1 MGLTKIA
8 LKYPAAI
15 AAGLALIA
23 LIGLVSAF
31 STPIQLFPNIER
43 PSLTVQAGWRAASPK
58 EIESEITIPIEQ
70 ELRGLPGLTSVQSWS
85 NNGGVWLNLE
95 FALGTNMDKAFA
107 EVSSRVQRVR
117 NWPLDADRPSVGG
130 ANGDQGESLIYL
142 FLQALPDSNMDAEA
156 LARLSRDT
164 LIPRIES
171 IEGVQGVSLEAP
183 TGERILRIKFDP
195 WRIAQLNLTIEELA
209 RAVGRFQDVGGG
221 TVDVGRRGYA
231 LRFEGNFTA
240 EQIGDLT
247 VAQRGNT
254 VIRMRDVADINVG
267 PDKAF
272 GVTYQNGNPAIGMRV
287 IRQPGSNT
295 LDAIDGVLAEVK
307 DFNENEL
314 QKVGAKIEK
323 SFDPSVFIKRALS
336 FLGGNLLLGTFLAI
350 GLLWMFVRK
359 WRATLIIAATVP
371 VCLLA
376 TLAVIGMTGR
386 TINVISLAGLAFATG
401 MVLDA
406 AIVVM
411 ENFVRLRKQGLPPGQ
426 AAMESVTQV
435 WPALFAS
442 TATTVAIFIPIMFIE
457 DVEGQ
462 LFADLALTIA
472 ISVVASLI
480 VAVTVLPAAARHYA
494 GTLDMDDNEGRWN
507 GYADR
512 IFGLIDTSKKR
523 KIWIPSLILAPLAI
537 SWLLWP
543 QTDYLPDVKRD
554 AVDAWVGLPSGAT
567 LESARAEIAEEVVQ
581 RLDPYLTGE
590 KQPELLNYY
599 LFVNPWGLNTGIRIK
614 DQSRIE
620 EMTGIVNNE
629 ILAGFPDVQAF
640 AQQGSL
646 FGNFG
651 GNGSIELYLQS
662 EDDAV
667 LRETAL
673 IAVDA
678 VQAAIPG
685 AMVRPNPD
693 PNVVVPELRLTPND
707 RRIAEL
713 GLTRDQVGRAVRA
726 FGDGLYLG
734 EYVSEGE
741 RMRVILRGAEA
752 AGPEA
757 IESAPLVTPNGGTV
771 PMGEVATV
779 LRGVGPTQIRHIDG
793 RKTLTLNISPPPGV
807 ALGEALEKIQETAEP
822 QIQAALQAGDTLRYG
837 GDADALLKAVKS
849 LSTNFILAGA
859 LLFVIMASVF
869 RSARDAAL
877 VIIALPL
884 ATVGGVIAIQILN
897 LFKPTPL
904 DLLGMIGFVIL
915 LGIVVNNAILLMAQA
930 RESEADGLSRAEAA
944 RAALRLRLRPILM
957 TTGTS
962 VMGMLPLALV
972 PGPGSAI
979 YRGLAV
985 IIVGGVLVSTIF
997 TLVLLPA
1004 LIQLGTAKKN
1014 LPNLPDDPREPRS
1027 KPDNSPKPQRS
1038 GPDFG
1043 TGPALEPAE

>member
-171 IEGVQGVSLEAP
+171 VEGVQGVSLEAP

-240 EQIGDLT
+240 DQIGDLT

-295 LDAIDGVLAEVK
+295 LDAIDGVLAEVE

-411 ENFVRLRKQGLPPGQ
+411 ENFVRLRKQGRTAGE
-426 AAMESVTQV
+426 AAIESVTQV

-494 GTLDMDDNEGRWN
+494 GTLDMDDNETRWN

-512 IFGLIDTSKKR
+512 IYGLIDTSKKR
-523 KIWIPSLILAPLAI
+523 KIWIPSLILAPLAL

-662 EDDAV
+662 EDDEV

-779 LRGVGPTQIRHIDG
+779 LRGVGPTQIRHVDG

-837 GDADALLKAVKS
+837 GDANALLKAVKS

-930 RESEADGLSRAEAA
+930 RESEADGLSRADAA
-944 RAALRLRLRPILM
+944 KAALRLRLRPILM

-1004 LIQLGTAKKN
+1004 LIQLGSARKD
-1014 LPNLPDDPREPRS
+1014 LPSQPDEPRDPQD
-1027 KPDNSPKPQRS
+1027 KPNKSPKPQRS

-1043 TGPALEPAE
+1043 SGPALEPAE

>member
-411 ENFVRLRKQGLPPGQ
+411 ENFVRLRKQGLTPGQ

>member
-1 MGLTKIA
+1 MTLTNIA
-8 LKYPAAI
+8 LRYPAAI

-23 LIGLVSAF
+23 LIGIVSIF
-31 STPIQLFPNIER
+31 TTPIQLFPNIER
-43 PSLTVQAGWRAASPK
+43 PQLSMQANWRAASPK
-58 EIESEITIPIEQ
+58 EMESEITIPIEEQ
-70 ELRGLPGLTSVQSWS
+70 LRGIPGLETINSWS
-85 NNGGVWLNLE
+85 NNGNVWFNLE

-107 EVSSRVQRVR
+107 EVSSRAQQVR
-117 NWPLDADRPSVGG
+117 NWPLDADRPIVGG
-130 ANGDQGESLIYL
+130 ANGQQGESLIYL
-142 FLQALPDSNMDAEA
+142 FLQALPDSNMDSEA
-156 LARLSRDT
+156 LARFARDT
-164 LIPRIES
+164 IIPKLET
-171 IEGVQGVSLEAP
+171 IEGVQGVDLQAP
-183 TGERILRIKFDP
+183 TGERILRIRFDP
-195 WRIAQLNLTIEELA
+195 WRLAQLNLTIEELS
-209 RAVGRFQDVGGG
+209 RAVGRFQDIGGG
-221 TVDVGRRGYA
+221 TIDVGRRGYA

-240 EQIGDLT
+240 DQIGDLT
-247 VAQRGNT
+247 VAQRGTT

-272 GVTYQNGNPAIGMRV
+272 GATYQNGNPAIGMQV
-287 IRQPGSNT
+287 IREPGSNT
-295 LDAIDGVLAEVK
+295 LDAIDAVLAEVK
-307 DFNENEL
+307 AFNENEL
-314 QKVGAKIEK
+314 RSVGARIEK

-336 FLGGNLLLGTFLAI
+336 FLGGNLLLGTLLAV
-350 GLLWMFVRK
+350 GLLWLFVRRA
-359 WRATLIIAATVP
+359 RATVIIAATVP
-371 VCLLA
+371 VCLLV
-376 TLAVIGMTGR
+376 TLAVLGMAGR

-411 ENFVRLRKQGLPPGQ
+411 ENFVRIRKQGTAPGP
-426 AAMESVTQV
+426 AALEAVAQV

-472 ISVVASLI
+472 ISVIASLI
-480 VAVTVLPAAARHYA
+480 VAVTVLPAAARRFA
-494 GTLDMDDNEGRWN
+494 GDLDMDDNERRWD
-507 GYADR
+507 GYADK
-512 IFGLIDTSKKR
+512 IFSLIDSDRKR
-523 KIWIPSLILAPLAI
+523 RIWIPSLILAPMII
-537 SWLLWP
+537 SYFLWP

-554 AVDAWVGLPSGAT
+554 AVDAWVGLPSGQT
-567 LESARAEIAEEVVQ
+567 LEAARTEIAEEVVQ
-581 RLDPYLTGE
+581 RLDPYLKGE

-599 LFVNPWGLNTGIRIK
+599 LFVNPWGLSTGIRIK

-620 EMTGIVNNE
+620 EMTDIVNNE

-651 GNGSIELYLQS
+651 GNGNIELYLQA
-662 EDDAV
+662 EDDEA
-667 LRETAL
+667 LRQAAL
-673 IAVDA
+673 VATDSIN
-678 VQAAIPG
+678 AAIPG

-713 GLTRDQVGRAVRA
+713 GMTRDQVGRAVRA
-726 FGDGLYLG
+726 MGDGLYLG

-741 RMRVILRGAEA
+741 RMRVIMRGLEA
-752 AGPEA
+752 SDPEA
-757 IESAPLVTPNGGTV
+757 IEGAPIVTPNGGAV
-771 PMGEVATV
+771 PLGEVATL
-779 LRGVGPTQIRHIDG
+779 LRGVGPTQIAHVDG
-793 RKTLTLNISPPPGV
+793 RKTLTINVSPPPGM
-807 ALGEALEKIQETAEP
+807 ALGDALEKIEASAEGP
-822 QIQAALQAGDTLRYG
+822 IRNALPAGGTLRYG
-837 GDADALLKAVKS
+837 GDADALIQAISS
-849 LSTNFILAGA
+849 LSSNFILAAA

-869 RSARDAAL
+869 RSARDSAL

-884 ATVGGVIAIQILN
+884 ATVGGVIGIQILN

-930 RESEADGLSRAEAA
+930 RDSEAEGMCRTEAA

-1004 LIQLGTAKKN
+1004 LIQLGGA
-1014 LPNLPDDPREPRS
+1014 
-1027 KPDNSPKPQRS
+1027 RS
-1038 GPDFG
+1038 GRPTDQGSSPPFSG
-1043 TGPALEPAE
+1043 TPLLEPAE

>member
-1 MGLTKIA
+1 MTLTNIA
-8 LKYPAAI
+8 LRYPAAI

-23 LIGLVSAF
+23 LIGIISIF
-31 STPIQLFPNIER
+31 TTPIQLFPNIEQ
-43 PSLTVQAGWRAASPK
+43 PQISMQANWRAASPK
-58 EIESEITIPIEQ
+58 EMESEITIPIEEQ
-70 ELRGLPGLTSVQSWS
+70 LRGIPGLETINSWS
-85 NNGGVWLNLE
+85 NNGNVWFNLE

-107 EVSSRVQRVR
+107 EVSSRAQQVR
-117 NWPLDADRPSVGG
+117 NWPLDADRPIVGG
-130 ANGDQGESLIYL
+130 ANGQQGESLIYL
-142 FLQALPDSNMDAEA
+142 FLQALPDSNMDSEA
-156 LARLSRDT
+156 LARFARDT
-164 LIPRIES
+164 IIPKLET
-171 IEGVQGVSLEAP
+171 IEGVQGVELQAP
-183 TGERILRIKFDP
+183 TGERILRIRFDP
-195 WRIAQLNLTIEELA
+195 WRLAQLNLTIEELS

-247 VAQRGNT
+247 VAQRGTT

-272 GVTYQNGNPAIGMRV
+272 GATYQNGNPAIGMQV
-287 IRQPGSNT
+287 IREPGSNT
-295 LDAIDGVLAEVK
+295 LDAIDAVLTEVK
-307 DFNENEL
+307 AFNENEL
-314 QKVGAKIEK
+314 RSVGARIEK

-336 FLGGNLLLGTFLAI
+336 FLGGNLLLGTLLAV
-350 GLLWMFVRK
+350 GLLWLFVRRA
-359 WRATLIIAATVP
+359 RATVLIAATVP
-371 VCLLA
+371 VCLLV
-376 TLAVIGMTGR
+376 TLAVLGMAGR

-411 ENFVRLRKQGLPPGQ
+411 ENFVRIRKQGKGPGP
-426 AAMESVTQV
+426 AALEAVAQV

-442 TATTVAIFIPIMFIE
+442 TATTVAIFIPIMFIK

-472 ISVVASLI
+472 ISVIASLI
-480 VAVTVLPAAARHYA
+480 VAVTVLPAAARRFA
-494 GTLDMDDNEGRWN
+494 GDLDMDDNESRWD

-512 IFGLIDTSKKR
+512 IFSLIDSDRKR
-523 KIWIPSLILAPLAI
+523 RIWIPSLILAPMVI
-537 SWLLWP
+537 SYFLWP

-554 AVDAWVGLPSGAT
+554 AVDAWVGLPSGQT
-567 LESARAEIAEEVVQ
+567 LEAARTEIAEEVVQ
-581 RLDPYLTGE
+581 RLDPYLKGE

-620 EMTGIVNNE
+620 EMTDIVNNE

-651 GNGSIELYLQS
+651 GNGSIELYLQA
-662 EDDAV
+662 EDDEA
-667 LRETAL
+667 LRQAAL
-673 IAVDA
+673 VATDSIN
-678 VQAAIPG
+678 AAIPG

-713 GLTRDQVGRAVRA
+713 GMTRDQVGRAVRA
-726 FGDGLYLG
+726 MGDGLYLG
-734 EYVSEGE
+734 EYVSDGE
-741 RMRVILRGAEA
+741 RMRVIMRGLEA
-752 AGPEA
+752 ADPEA
-757 IESAPLVTPNGGTV
+757 IESAPIVTPNGGAV
-771 PMGEVATV
+771 PLGEVATL
-779 LRGVGPTQIRHIDG
+779 LRGVGPTQIAHVDG
-793 RKTLTLNISPPPGV
+793 RKTLTINVAPPPGM
-807 ALGEALEKIQETAEP
+807 ALGDALEKIEASAEGP
-822 QIQAALQAGDTLRYG
+822 IRNALPAGGTLRYG
-837 GDADALLKAVKS
+837 GDADALMQAIGS
-849 LSTNFILAGA
+849 LSSNFILAAA

-869 RSARDAAL
+869 RSAWDSAV

-884 ATVGGVIAIQILN
+884 ATVGGVIGIQILN

-930 RESEADGLSRAEAA
+930 RDSEAEGMTRSDAA
-944 RAALRLRLRPILM
+944 QAALRLRLRPILM

-1004 LIQLGTAKKN
+1004 LIQLGGARKAR
-1014 LPNLPDDPREPRS
+1014 PNDQG
-1027 KPDNSPKPQRS
+1027 SPPQFS
-1038 GPDFG
+1038 GTPV
-1043 TGPALEPAE
+1043 LEPAE

>member
-1 MGLTKIA
+1 MTLTNVA
-8 LKYPAAI
+8 LRYPAAI

-23 LIGLVSAF
+23 LIGIVSIF
-31 STPIQLFPNIER
+31 TTPIQLFPNIEQ
-43 PSLTVQAGWRAASPK
+43 PQLSMQANWRAASPK
-58 EIESEITIPIEQ
+58 EMESEITIPIEEQ
-70 ELRGLPGLTSVQSWS
+70 LRGIPGLETINSWS
-85 NNGGVWLNLE
+85 NNGNVWFNLE

-107 EVSSRVQRVR
+107 EVSSRAQQVR
-117 NWPLDADRPSVGG
+117 NWPLDADRPIVGG
-130 ANGDQGESLIYL
+130 ANGQQGESLIYL
-142 FLQALPDSNMDAEA
+142 FLQALPDSNMDSEA
-156 LARLSRDT
+156 LARFARDT
-164 LIPRIES
+164 IIPKLET
-171 IEGVQGVSLEAP
+171 IEGVQGVDLQAP
-183 TGERILRIKFDP
+183 TGERILRIRFDP
-195 WRIAQLNLTIEELA
+195 WRLAQLNLTIEELS

-247 VAQRGNT
+247 VAQRGTT

-272 GVTYQNGNPAIGMRV
+272 GATYQNGNPAIGMQV
-287 IRQPGSNT
+287 IREPGSNT
-295 LDAIDGVLAEVK
+295 LDAIDAVLTEVK
-307 DFNENEL
+307 AFNDNEL
-314 QKVGAKIEK
+314 RSVGARIEK

-336 FLGGNLLLGTFLAI
+336 FLGGNLLLGTLLAV
-350 GLLWMFVRK
+350 GLLWLFVRRT
-359 WRATLIIAATVP
+359 RATVLIAATVP
-371 VCLLA
+371 VCLLV
-376 TLAVIGMTGR
+376 TLAVLGMAGR

-411 ENFVRLRKQGLPPGQ
+411 ENFVRIRKQGTAPGP
-426 AAMESVTQV
+426 AALEAVAQV

-472 ISVVASLI
+472 ISVIASLI
-480 VAVTVLPAAARHYA
+480 VAVTVLPAAARRFA
-494 GTLDMDDNEGRWN
+494 GDLDMDDNERRWN

-512 IFGLIDTSKKR
+512 IFSLIDSDRKR
-523 KIWIPSLILAPLAI
+523 RIWIPSLILAPIVI
-537 SWLLWP
+537 SYFLWP

-554 AVDAWVGLPSGAT
+554 AVDAWVGLPSGQT
-567 LESARAEIAEEVVQ
+567 LEAARTEIAEKVVQ
-581 RLDPYLTGE
+581 RLDPYLKGE

-651 GNGSIELYLQS
+651 GNGNIELYLQA
-662 EDDAV
+662 EDDEA
-667 LRETAL
+667 LRQAAL
-673 IAVDA
+673 VATDSIN
-678 VQAAIPG
+678 AAIPG

-713 GLTRDQVGRAVRA
+713 GMTREQVGRAVRA
-726 FGDGLYLG
+726 MGDGLYLG
-734 EYVSEGE
+734 EYVSDGE
-741 RMRVILRGAEA
+741 RMRVIMRGLEA
-752 AGPEA
+752 ADPEA
-757 IESAPLVTPNGGTV
+757 IESAPIVTPNGGAV
-771 PMGEVATV
+771 PLGEVATL
-779 LRGVGPTQIRHIDG
+779 LRGVGPTQIAHVDG
-793 RKTLTLNISPPPGV
+793 RKTLTINVSPPPGM
-807 ALGEALEKIQETAEP
+807 ALGDALEKIEASAEGP
-822 QIQAALQAGDTLRYG
+822 IRNALPAGGTLRYG
-837 GDADALLKAVKS
+837 GDADALLQAISS
-849 LSTNFILAGA
+849 LSSNFILAGA

-869 RSARDAAL
+869 RSAWDSAL

-884 ATVGGVIAIQILN
+884 ATVGGVIGIQILN

-930 RESEADGLSRAEAA
+930 RDSEAEGMTRSEAA
-944 RAALRLRLRPILM
+944 QAALRLRLRPILM

-1004 LIQLGTAKKN
+1004 LIQLGGARKDRPTEQG
-1014 LPNLPDDPREPRS
+1014 LP
-1027 KPDNSPKPQRS
+1027 PQYS
-1038 GPDFG
+1038 GTPV
-1043 TGPALEPAE
+1043 LEPAE

>member
-1 MGLTKIA
+1 MTLTNIA
-8 LKYPAAI
+8 LRYPAAI

-23 LIGLVSAF
+23 LIGIVSAF
-31 STPIQLFPNIER
+31 TTPIQLFPNIER
-43 PSLTVQAGWRAASPK
+43 PQLSMQANWRAASPK
-58 EIESEITIPIEQ
+58 EMESEITIPIEEQ
-70 ELRGLPGLTSVQSWS
+70 LRGIPGLETINSWS
-85 NNGGVWLNLE
+85 NNGNVWFNLE

-107 EVSSRVQRVR
+107 EVSSRAQQVR
-117 NWPLDADRPSVGG
+117 NWPLDADRPIVGG
-130 ANGDQGESLIYL
+130 GNGQQGESLIYL
-142 FLQALPDSNMDAEA
+142 FLQALPDSNMDSEA
-156 LARLSRDT
+156 LARFARDT
-164 LIPRIES
+164 IIPKLETID
-171 IEGVQGVSLEAP
+171 GVQGVDLDAP
-183 TGERILRIKFDP
+183 TGERILRIRFDP
-195 WRIAQLNLTIEELA
+195 WRLAQLNLSIEELS

-231 LRFEGNFTA
+231 LRFQGNFTA
-240 EQIGDLT
+240 EQIGNLT
-247 VAQRGNT
+247 VAQRGTT

-272 GVTYQNGNPAIGMRV
+272 GATYQNGNPAIGMRV
-287 IRQPGSNT
+287 LREPGSNT
-295 LDAIDGVLAEVK
+295 LDAIDAVLTEVET
-307 DFNENEL
+307 FNQNEL
-314 QKVGAKIEK
+314 KSIGARIEK

-336 FLGGNLLLGTFLAI
+336 FLGGNLLLGTLLAV
-350 GLLWMFVRK
+350 GLLWIFVRRA
-359 WRATLIIAATVP
+359 RATVIIAATVP
-371 VCLLA
+371 ICLLA
-376 TLAVIGMTGR
+376 TLAVLGMAGR
-386 TINVISLAGLAFATG
+386 SINVISLAGLAFATG

-411 ENFVRLRKQGLPPGQ
+411 ENFVRIRKRGTPPGP
-426 AAMESVTQV
+426 AALEAVSQV

-472 ISVVASLI
+472 ISVIASLI
-480 VAVTVLPAAARHYA
+480 VAVTVLPAAARHFA
-494 GTLDMDDNEGRWN
+494 GDLEMDDNERRWD

-512 IFGLIDTSKKR
+512 LFSLIDTDRKR
-523 KIWIPSLILAPLAI
+523 KIWIPSLILAPIVI
-537 SWLLWP
+537 SYFLWP

-554 AVDAWVGLPSGAT
+554 AVDAWVGLPSGQT
-567 LESARAEIAEEVVQ
+567 LEAARSEIAEEVVL
-581 RLDPYLTGE
+581 RLDPYLKGE

-620 EMTGIVNNE
+620 EMTEIVNNE

-651 GNGSIELYLQS
+651 GNGNIELYLQA
-662 EDDAV
+662 EDDEA
-667 LRETAL
+667 LRQAAL
-673 IAVDA
+673 VATDSIN
-678 VQAAIPG
+678 AAIPG

-713 GLTRDQVGRAVRA
+713 GMTREQVGRAVRA
-726 FGDGLYLG
+726 MGDGLYLG
-734 EYVSEGE
+734 EYVSDGE
-741 RMRVILRGAEA
+741 RMRVIMRGLEA
-752 AGPEA
+752 VDPEA
-757 IESAPLVTPNGGTV
+757 IESAPIVTPNGGAV
-771 PMGEVATV
+771 PLGEVATL
-779 LRGVGPTQIRHIDG
+779 LRGVGPTQIAHVDG
-793 RKTLTLNISPPPGV
+793 RKTLTINVTPPPGV
-807 ALGEALEKIQETAEP
+807 ALGVALEKIEASAEGP
-822 QIQAALQAGDTLRYG
+822 IRNALPAGGTLRYG
-837 GDADALLKAVKS
+837 GDADALLKAISS
-849 LSTNFILAGA
+849 LSSNFVLAAA

-869 RSARDAAL
+869 RSARDSAL

-884 ATVGGVIAIQILN
+884 ATVGGVIGIQILN

-930 RESEADGLSRAEAA
+930 RDSEAEGMTRSEAA
-944 RAALRLRLRPILM
+944 HAALRLRLRPILM

-1004 LIQLGTAKKN
+1004 LIQLGGAKEAR
-1014 LPNLPDDPREPRS
+1014 PDKRGRQ
-1027 KPDNSPKPQRS
+1027 PDIAG
-1038 GPDFG
+1038 GPV
-1043 TGPALEPAE
+1043 LEPAE

>member
-1 MGLTKIA
+1 MSLTNIA
-8 LKYPAAI
+8 LRYPAAI
-15 AAGLALIA
+15 AAALALIA
-23 LIGLVSAF
+23 LIGIVSAF

-43 PSLTVQAGWRAASPK
+43 PTLTVQAGWRAASPK
-58 EIESEITIPIEQ
+58 EIESEITIPIED

-85 NNGGVWLNLE
+85 NNGNVWLNLE

-107 EVSSRVQRVR
+107 QVSSRVQRVR

-142 FLQALPDSNMDAEA
+142 FLQALPDSNLDSEA
-156 LARLSRDT
+156 LATFARDT
-164 LIPRIES
+164 ITPELES
-171 IEGVQGVSLEAP
+171 VEGVQGVSVEAP
-183 TGERILRIKFDP
+183 TGERILRIRFDP
-195 WRIAQLNLTIEELA
+195 WRLAQLNLTIEQLSS
-209 RAVGRFQDVGGG
+209 AVGRFQDVGGG

-231 LRFEGNFTA
+231 LRFEGNFSA

-247 VAQRGNT
+247 VAQRGST

-287 IRQPGSNT
+287 VRQPGSNT
-295 LDAIDGVLAEVK
+295 LDAINGVLSTVET
-307 DFNENEL
+307 FNENEL
-314 QKVGAKIEK
+314 ASMGARIEK

-336 FLGGNLLLGTFLAI
+336 FLSGNLLLGTFLAI
-350 GLLWMFVRK
+350 GLLWLFVRR

-411 ENFVRLRKQGLPPGQ
+411 ENFVRLRNHGRSPGQ
-426 AAMESVTQV
+426 AALEAVSQV

-480 VAVTVLPAAARHYA
+480 VAVTLLPAAARHY
-494 GTLDMDDNEGRWN
+494 GQVDMEDNERRWD

-512 IFGLIDTSKKR
+512 IFALIDSNKKR
-523 KIWIPSLILAPLAI
+523 KIWIPSLIIAPLVI
-537 SWLLWP
+537 SYFLWP

-567 LESARAEIAEEVVQ
+567 LESARTEIAEEVVE
-581 RLDPYLTGE
+581 RLDPYLKGE

-614 DQSRIE
+614 DQSRID
-620 EMTGIVNNE
+620 EMTGIVNGE

-662 EDDAV
+662 ENDEN
-667 LRETAL
+667 LREAAL
-673 IAVDA
+673 VATDSI
-678 VQAAIPG
+678 QAAMPG
-685 AMVRPNPD
+685 GMVRPNPD

-713 GLTRDQVGRAVRA
+713 GMTRDQVGRAVRA
-726 FGDGLYLG
+726 LGDGLYLG
-734 EYVSEGE
+734 EYVSDGE
-741 RMRVILRGAEA
+741 RMRVIMRGSA
-752 AGPEA
+752 ASDPEA
-757 IESAPLVTPNGGTV
+757 IESAPLVTPNAGTV
-771 PMGEVATV
+771 PMGEVATL
-779 LRGVGPTQIRHIDG
+779 LRGVGPTQISHVDG
-793 RKTLTLNISPPPGV
+793 RKTITLNISPPPGM
-807 ALGEALEKIQETAEP
+807 ALGEALEIIQKNAEP
-822 QIQAALQAGDTLRYG
+822 AIRDALQNDGTLRYG
-837 GDADALLKAVKS
+837 GDADALIKAVKS
-849 LSTNFILAGA
+849 LSTNFILAAA

-930 RESEADGLSRAEAA
+930 RESEAEGMDRSEAA

-1004 LIQLGTAKKN
+1004 LIQLGSAKKDT
-1014 LPNLPDDPREPRS
+1014 PS
-1027 KPDNSPKPQRS
+1027 KPDTPNKPIKTTEPK
-1038 GPDFG
+1038 PDFG
-1043 TGPALEPAE
+1043 GGLMPEPAE

>member
-1 MGLTKIA
+1 LPKC
-8 LKYPAAI
+8 
-15 AAGLALIA
+15 
-23 LIGLVSAF
+23 
-31 STPIQLFPNIER
+31 
-43 PSLTVQAGWRAASPK
+43 RA
-58 EIESEITIPIEQ
+58 
-70 ELRGLPGLTSVQSWS
+70 
-85 NNGGVWLNLE
+85 
-95 FALGTNMDKAFA
+95 
-107 EVSSRVQRVR
+107 VR
-117 NWPLDADRPSVGG
+117 NWPLDADRPVVGG
-130 ANGDQGESLIYL
+130 AFGQQGESLIYL
-142 FLQALPDSNMDAEA
+142 FLQALPDSNMDSEA
-156 LARLSRDT
+156 LARFARDT
-164 LIPRIES
+164 IIPKLET
-171 IEGVQGVSLEAP
+171 IEGVQGVDLEAP
-183 TGERILRIKFDP
+183 TGERILRIRFDP
-195 WRIAQLNLTIEELA
+195 WRLAQLNLTIEELS

-247 VAQRGNT
+247 VAQRGTT

-272 GVTYQNGNPAIGMRV
+272 GATYQNGNPAIGMRV
-287 IRQPGSNT
+287 LREPGSNT
-295 LDAIDGVLAEVK
+295 LDAIDAVLTEVET
-307 DFNENEL
+307 FNQNEL
-314 QKVGAKIEK
+314 KNIGARIEK

-336 FLGGNLLLGTFLAI
+336 FLGGNLLLGTLLAV
-350 GLLWMFVRK
+350 GLLWLFVRRA
-359 WRATLIIAATVP
+359 RATMIIAATVP
-371 VCLLA
+371 ICLLS
-376 TLAVIGMTGR
+376 TLAVLGMAGR
-386 TINVISLAGLAFATG
+386 SINVISLAGLAFATG

-411 ENFVRLRKQGLPPGQ
+411 ENFVRIRKQGTAPGPAALQ
-426 AAMESVTQV
+426 AVSQV

-442 TATTVAIFIPIMFIE
+442 TATTVAIFIPIMFIK

-472 ISVVASLI
+472 ISVIASLI
-480 VAVTVLPAAARHYA
+480 VAVTVLPAAARHFA
-494 GTLDMDDNEGRWN
+494 GDLDMDDNERRWD
-507 GYADR
+507 GYADKL
-512 IFGLIDTSKKR
+512 FSLIDSDRKR
-523 KIWIPSLILAPLAI
+523 KIWIPSLILAPMVI
-537 SWLLWP
+537 SYFLWP

-554 AVDAWVGLPSGAT
+554 AVDAWVGLPSGQT
-567 LESARAEIAEEVVQ
+567 LEAARSEIAEEVVQ
-581 RLDPYLTGE
+581 RLDPYLRGE

-599 LFVNPWGLNTGIRIK
+599 LFVNPWGLSTGIRIK

-651 GNGSIELYLQS
+651 GNGSIELYLQA
-662 EDDAV
+662 EDDEA
-667 LRETAL
+667 LRQAAL
-673 IAVDA
+673 VATDSIN
-678 VQAAIPG
+678 AAIPG

-713 GLTRDQVGRAVRA
+713 GMTREQVGRAVRA
-726 FGDGLYLG
+726 MGDGLYLG
-734 EYVSEGE
+734 EYVSDGE
-741 RMRVILRGAEA
+741 RMRVIMRGLEA
-752 AGPEA
+752 ADPEA
-757 IESAPLVTPNGGTV
+757 IESAPIVTPNGGAV
-771 PMGEVATV
+771 PLGEVATL
-779 LRGVGPTQIRHIDG
+779 LRGVGPTQIAHVDG
-793 RKTLTLNISPPPGV
+793 RKTLTINVAPPPGM
-807 ALGEALEKIQETAEP
+807 ALGDALEKIEASAEGP
-822 QIQAALQAGDTLRYG
+822 IRNALPAGGTLRYG
-837 GDADALLKAVKS
+837 GDADALLQAISS
-849 LSTNFILAGA
+849 LSSNFILAAA

-869 RSARDAAL
+869 RSAWDSAL

-884 ATVGGVIAIQILN
+884 ATVGGVIGIQILN

-930 RESEADGLSRAEAA
+930 RDSEAEGMTRSEAA

-1004 LIQLGTAKKN
+1004 LIQLGGAKN
-1014 LPNLPDDPREPRS
+1014 ARPTDQGSPPRFTG
-1027 KPDNSPKPQRS
+1027 
-1038 GPDFG
+1038 GPV
-1043 TGPALEPAE
+1043 LEPAE

>member
-1 MGLTKIA
+1 MTLTNIA
-8 LKYPAAI
+8 LRYPAAI

-23 LIGLVSAF
+23 LIGIASAF
-31 STPIQLFPNIER
+31 TTPIQLFPNIER
-43 PSLTVQAGWRAASPK
+43 PQLSMQANWRAASPK
-58 EIESEITIPIEQ
+58 EMESEITIPIEEQ
-70 ELRGLPGLTSVQSWS
+70 LRGIPGLETINSWS
-85 NNGGVWLNLE
+85 NNGNVWFNLE

-107 EVSSRVQRVR
+107 EVSSRAQQVR
-117 NWPLDADRPSVGG
+117 NWPLDADRPIVGG
-130 ANGDQGESLIYL
+130 GNGQQGESLIYL
-142 FLQALPDSNMDAEA
+142 FLQALPDSNMDSEA
-156 LARLSRDT
+156 LARFARDT
-164 LIPRIES
+164 IIPKLET
-171 IEGVQGVSLEAP
+171 IEGVQGVDLEAP
-183 TGERILRIKFDP
+183 TGERILRIRFDP
-195 WRIAQLNLTIEELA
+195 WRLAQLNLTIEELS

-231 LRFEGNFTA
+231 LRFQGNFTA

-247 VAQRGNT
+247 VAQRGTT

-272 GVTYQNGNPAIGMRV
+272 GATYQNGNPAIGMRV
-287 IRQPGSNT
+287 LREPGSNT
-295 LDAIDGVLAEVK
+295 LDAIDAVLTEVEM
-307 DFNENEL
+307 FNQNEL
-314 QKVGAKIEK
+314 QSIGARIEK

-336 FLGGNLLLGTFLAI
+336 FLGGNLLLGTLLAV
-350 GLLWMFVRK
+350 GLLWLFVRRV
-359 WRATLIIAATVP
+359 RATIIIAATVP

-376 TLAVIGMTGR
+376 TLAVLGMAGR
-386 TINVISLAGLAFATG
+386 SINVISLAGLAFATG

-411 ENFVRLRKQGLPPGQ
+411 ENFVRLRKHGTAPGP
-426 AAMESVTQV
+426 AALEAVSQV

-472 ISVVASLI
+472 ISVIASLI
-480 VAVTVLPAAARHYA
+480 VAVTVLPAAARHFA
-494 GTLDMDDNEGRWN
+494 GDLDMDDNERRWD
-507 GYADR
+507 GYADK
-512 IFGLIDTSKKR
+512 IFSLIDTDRKR
-523 KIWIPSLILAPLAI
+523 RIWIPSLILAPILI
-537 SWLLWP
+537 SYFLWP

-554 AVDAWVGLPSGAT
+554 AVDAWVGLPSGQT
-567 LESARAEIAEEVVQ
+567 LEAARSEIAEEVVQ
-581 RLDPYLTGE
+581 RLDPYLKGE

-599 LFVNPWGLNTGIRIK
+599 LFVNPWGLSTGIRIK

-651 GNGSIELYLQS
+651 GNGSIELYLQA
-662 EDDAV
+662 EDDEA
-667 LRETAL
+667 LR
-673 IAVDA
+673 
-678 VQAAIPG
+678 QAALVATDTINAALPG

-713 GLTRDQVGRAVRA
+713 GMTREQVGRAVRA
-726 FGDGLYLG
+726 MGDGLYLG

-741 RMRVILRGAEA
+741 RMRVIMRGLEA
-752 AGPEA
+752 ADPEA
-757 IESAPLVTPNGGTV
+757 IESAPIITPNGGAV
-771 PMGEVATV
+771 PLGEVATL
-779 LRGVGPTQIRHIDG
+779 LRGVGPTQIAHVDG
-793 RKTLTLNISPPPGV
+793 RKTLTINVSPPPGV
-807 ALGEALEKIQETAEP
+807 ALGEALEKIEASAEGA
-822 QIQAALQAGDTLRYG
+822 IRNALPAGGTMRYG
-837 GDADALLKAVKS
+837 GDADALLQAVSS
-849 LSTNFILAGA
+849 LSSNFLLAAA

-869 RSARDAAL
+869 RSARDSAL

-884 ATVGGVIAIQILN
+884 ATVGGVIGIQILN

-930 RESEADGLSRAEAA
+930 RDCEAEGMTRPDAA
-944 RAALRLRLRPILM
+944 HAALRLRLRPILM

-1004 LIQLGTAKKN
+1004 LIQLGGAKQARPDKPGPR
-1014 LPNLPDDPREPRS
+1014 PNV
-1027 KPDNSPKPQRS
+1027 S
-1038 GPDFG
+1038 G
-1043 TGPALEPAE
+1043 GPVLEPAE

>member
-1 MGLTKIA
+1 MTLTNLA
-8 LKYPAAI
+8 LRYPAAI

-23 LIGLVSAF
+23 LIGIVSIF
-31 STPIQLFPNIER
+31 TTPIQLFPNIER
-43 PSLTVQAGWRAASPK
+43 PQLSMQANWRAASPK
-58 EIESEITIPIEQ
+58 EMESEITIPIEEQ
-70 ELRGLPGLTSVQSWS
+70 LRGIPGLETINSWS
-85 NNGGVWLNLE
+85 NNGNVWFNLE

-107 EVSSRVQRVR
+107 EVSSRAQQVR
-117 NWPLDADRPSVGG
+117 NWPLDADRPIVGG
-130 ANGDQGESLIYL
+130 ANGQQGESLIYL
-142 FLQALPDSNMDAEA
+142 FLQALPDSNMDSEA
-156 LARLSRDT
+156 LARFARDT
-164 LIPRIES
+164 IIPKLET
-171 IEGVQGVSLEAP
+171 IEGVQGVDLQAP
-183 TGERILRIKFDP
+183 TGERILRIRFDP
-195 WRIAQLNLTIEELA
+195 WRLAQLNLTIEELS

-240 EQIGDLT
+240 DQIGDLT
-247 VAQRGNT
+247 VAQRGTT

-272 GVTYQNGNPAIGMRV
+272 GATYQNGNPAIGMQV
-287 IRQPGSNT
+287 IREPGSNT
-295 LDAIDGVLAEVK
+295 LDAIDAVLAEVK
-307 DFNENEL
+307 SFNDNEL
-314 QKVGAKIEK
+314 RSVGARIEK

-336 FLGGNLLLGTFLAI
+336 FLGGNLLLGTLLAV
-350 GLLWMFVRK
+350 GLLWLFVRRA
-359 WRATLIIAATVP
+359 RATVIIAATVP
-371 VCLLA
+371 VCLLV
-376 TLAVIGMTGR
+376 TLAVLGMAGR

-411 ENFVRLRKQGLPPGQ
+411 ENFVRIRKQGTAPGP
-426 AAMESVTQV
+426 AALEAVSQV

-472 ISVVASLI
+472 ISVIASLI
-480 VAVTVLPAAARHYA
+480 VAVTVLPAAARRFA
-494 GTLDMDDNEGRWN
+494 GDLDMDDNERRWD

-512 IFGLIDTSKKR
+512 IFSLIDSDRKR
-523 KIWIPSLILAPLAI
+523 RIWIPSLILAPMVI
-537 SWLLWP
+537 SYLLWP

-554 AVDAWVGLPSGAT
+554 AVDAWVGLPSGQT
-567 LESARAEIAEEVVQ
+567 LEAARTEIAEEVVQ
-581 RLDPYLTGE
+581 RLDPYLKGG

-599 LFVNPWGLNTGIRIK
+599 LFVNPWGLSTGIRIK

-620 EMTGIVNNE
+620 EMTDIVNNE
-629 ILAGFPDVQAF
+629 ILSGFPDVQAF

-651 GNGSIELYLQS
+651 GNGNIELYLQA
-662 EDDAV
+662 EDDEA
-667 LRETAL
+667 LRQAAL
-673 IAVDA
+673 VATDSIN
-678 VQAAIPG
+678 AAIPG

-713 GLTRDQVGRAVRA
+713 GMTRDQVGRAVRA
-726 FGDGLYLG
+726 MGDGLYLG

-741 RMRVILRGAEA
+741 RMRVIMRGLEA
-752 AGPEA
+752 SDPEA
-757 IESAPLVTPNGGTV
+757 IEGAPIVTPNGGAV
-771 PMGEVATV
+771 PLGEVATL
-779 LRGVGPTQIRHIDG
+779 LRGVGPTQIAHVDG
-793 RKTLTLNISPPPGV
+793 RKTLTINVSPPPGM
-807 ALGEALEKIQETAEP
+807 ALGDALEKIEASAEGP
-822 QIQAALQAGDTLRYG
+822 IRNALPAGGTLRYG
-837 GDADALLKAVKS
+837 GDADALMQAISS
-849 LSTNFILAGA
+849 LSSNFILAAA

-869 RSARDAAL
+869 RSARDSAL

-884 ATVGGVIAIQILN
+884 ATVGGVIGIQILN

-930 RESEADGLSRAEAA
+930 RESEAEGMSRSVAA
-944 RAALRLRLRPILM
+944 RTALRLRLRPILM

-1004 LIQLGTAKKN
+1004 LIQLGGARKA
-1014 LPNLPDDPREPRS
+1014 
-1027 KPDNSPKPQRS
+1027 SPADHGPQPLYS
-1038 GPDFG
+1038 G
-1043 TGPALEPAE
+1043 GPALEPAE

>member
-1 MGLTKIA
+1 MTLTNIA
-8 LKYPAAI
+8 LRYPAAI

-23 LIGLVSAF
+23 LIGIVSIF
-31 STPIQLFPNIER
+31 TTPIQLFPNIEQ
-43 PSLTVQAGWRAASPK
+43 PQLSMQANWRAASPK
-58 EIESEITIPIEQ
+58 EMESEITIPIEEQ
-70 ELRGLPGLTSVQSWS
+70 LRGIPGLETINSWS
-85 NNGGVWLNLE
+85 NNGNVWFNLE

-107 EVSSRVQRVR
+107 EVSSRAQQVR
-117 NWPLDADRPSVGG
+117 NWPLDADRPIVGG
-130 ANGDQGESLIYL
+130 ANGQQGESLIYL
-142 FLQALPDSNMDAEA
+142 FLQALPDSNMDSEA
-156 LARLSRDT
+156 LARFARDT
-164 LIPRIES
+164 IIPKLET
-171 IEGVQGVSLEAP
+171 IEGVQGVDLQAP
-183 TGERILRIKFDP
+183 TGERILRIRFDP
-195 WRIAQLNLTIEELA
+195 WRLAQLNLTIEELS

-247 VAQRGNT
+247 VAQRGTT

-272 GVTYQNGNPAIGMRV
+272 GATYQNGNPAIGMQV
-287 IRQPGSNT
+287 IREPGSNT
-295 LDAIDGVLAEVK
+295 LDAINAVLAEVRT
-307 DFNENEL
+307 FNENEL
-314 QKVGAKIEK
+314 RSVGARIEK

-336 FLGGNLLLGTFLAI
+336 FLGGNLLLGTLLAV
-350 GLLWMFVRK
+350 GLLWLFVRRT
-359 WRATLIIAATVP
+359 RATVLIAATVP
-371 VCLLA
+371 VCLLV
-376 TLAVIGMTGR
+376 TLAVLGMAGR

-411 ENFVRLRKQGLPPGQ
+411 ENFVRIRKQGSAPGP
-426 AAMESVTQV
+426 AALEAVSQV

-472 ISVVASLI
+472 ISVIASLI
-480 VAVTVLPAAARHYA
+480 VAVTVLPAAARRFA
-494 GTLDMDDNEGRWN
+494 GDLDMDDNERRWD

-512 IFGLIDTSKKR
+512 IFGLIDSDRKR
-523 KIWIPSLILAPLAI
+523 RIWIPSLILAPIVI
-537 SWLLWP
+537 SYFLWP

-554 AVDAWVGLPSGAT
+554 AVDAWVGLPSGQT
-567 LESARAEIAEEVVQ
+567 LEAARTEIAEKVVQ
-581 RLDPYLTGE
+581 RLDPYLKGE

-651 GNGSIELYLQS
+651 GNGNIELYLQA
-662 EDDAV
+662 EDDEA
-667 LRETAL
+667 LRQAAL
-673 IAVDA
+673 VATDSIN
-678 VQAAIPG
+678 AAIPG

-713 GLTRDQVGRAVRA
+713 GMTREQVGRAVRA
-726 FGDGLYLG
+726 MGDGLYLG
-734 EYVSEGE
+734 EYVSDGE
-741 RMRVILRGAEA
+741 RMRVIMRGLEA
-752 AGPEA
+752 ADPEA
-757 IESAPLVTPNGGTV
+757 IESAPIVTPNGGAV
-771 PMGEVATV
+771 PLGEVATL
-779 LRGVGPTQIRHIDG
+779 LRGVGPTQIAHVDG
-793 RKTLTLNISPPPGV
+793 RKTLTINVSPPPGM
-807 ALGEALEKIQETAEP
+807 ALGDALEKIEASAEGP
-822 QIQAALQAGDTLRYG
+822 IRNALPAGGTLRYG
-837 GDADALLKAVKS
+837 GDADALLQAISS
-849 LSTNFILAGA
+849 LSSNFILAGA

-869 RSARDAAL
+869 RSAWDSAL

-884 ATVGGVIAIQILN
+884 ATVGGVIGIQILN

-930 RESEADGLSRAEAA
+930 RDSEAEGMTRSEAA
-944 RAALRLRLRPILM
+944 QAALRLRLRPILM

-1004 LIQLGTAKKN
+1004 LIQLGGARKDRPTEQG
-1014 LPNLPDDPREPRS
+1014 LP
-1027 KPDNSPKPQRS
+1027 PQYS
-1038 GPDFG
+1038 GAPV
-1043 TGPALEPAE
+1043 LEPAE

>member
-1 MGLTKIA
+1 MTLTNLA
-8 LKYPAAI
+8 LRYPAAI

-23 LIGLVSAF
+23 LIGIVSIF
-31 STPIQLFPNIER
+31 TTPIQLFPNIEQ
-43 PSLTVQAGWRAASPK
+43 PQLSMQASWRAASPK
-58 EIESEITIPIEQ
+58 EMESEITIPIEEQ
-70 ELRGLPGLTSVQSWS
+70 LRGIPGLETINSWS
-85 NNGGVWLNLE
+85 NNGNVWFNLE

-107 EVSSRVQRVR
+107 EVSSRAQQVR
-117 NWPLDADRPSVGG
+117 NWPLDADRPIVGG
-130 ANGDQGESLIYL
+130 ANGQQGESLIYL
-142 FLQALPDSNMDAEA
+142 FLQALPDSNMDSEA
-156 LARLSRDT
+156 LARFARDT
-164 LIPRIES
+164 IVPKLET
-171 IEGVQGVSLEAP
+171 IEGVQGVDLQAP
-183 TGERILRIKFDP
+183 TGERILRIRFDP
-195 WRIAQLNLTIEELA
+195 WRLAQLNLTIEELS

-221 TVDVGRRGYA
+221 TIDVGRRGYA

-240 EQIGDLT
+240 DQIGDLT
-247 VAQRGNT
+247 VAQRGTT

-272 GVTYQNGNPAIGMRV
+272 GATYQNGNPAIGMQV
-287 IRQPGSNT
+287 IREPGSNT
-295 LDAIDGVLAEVK
+295 LDAINAVLAEVK
-307 DFNENEL
+307 SFNENEL
-314 QKVGAKIEK
+314 RSVGARIEK

-336 FLGGNLLLGTFLAI
+336 FLGGNLLLGTLLAV
-350 GLLWMFVRK
+350 GLLWLFVRRA
-359 WRATLIIAATVP
+359 RATVIIAATVP
-371 VCLLA
+371 VCLLV
-376 TLAVIGMTGR
+376 TLAVLGMAGR

-411 ENFVRLRKQGLPPGQ
+411 ENFVRIRKQGT
-426 AAMESVTQV
+426 AAGPAALEAVAQV

-472 ISVVASLI
+472 ISVIASLI
-480 VAVTVLPAAARHYA
+480 VAVTVLPAAARRFA
-494 GTLDMDDNEGRWN
+494 GDLDMDDNERRWD

-512 IFGLIDTSKKR
+512 IFSLIDSDRKR
-523 KIWIPSLILAPLAI
+523 RIWIPSLILAPMVI
-537 SWLLWP
+537 SYLLWP

-554 AVDAWVGLPSGAT
+554 AVDAWVGLPSGQT
-567 LESARAEIAEEVVQ
+567 LEAARTEIAEEVVQ
-581 RLDPYLTGE
+581 RLDPYLKGE

-620 EMTGIVNNE
+620 EMTDIVNNE

-651 GNGSIELYLQS
+651 GNGSIELYLQA
-662 EDDAV
+662 EDDEA
-667 LRETAL
+667 LRQAAL
-673 IAVDA
+673 VATDSIN
-678 VQAAIPG
+678 AAIPG

-713 GLTRDQVGRAVRA
+713 GMTRDQVGRAVRA
-726 FGDGLYLG
+726 MGDGLYLG

-741 RMRVILRGAEA
+741 RMRVIMRGLEA
-752 AGPEA
+752 SDPEA
-757 IESAPLVTPNGGTV
+757 IESAPIVTPNGGAV
-771 PMGEVATV
+771 PLGEVATL
-779 LRGVGPTQIRHIDG
+779 LRGVGPTQIAHVDG
-793 RKTLTLNISPPPGV
+793 RKTLTINVAPPPGM
-807 ALGEALEKIQETAEP
+807 ALGDALEKIEASAEGP
-822 QIQAALQAGDTLRYG
+822 IRNALPAGGTLRYG
-837 GDADALLKAVKS
+837 GDADALLQAISS
-849 LSTNFILAGA
+849 LSSNFILAAA

-869 RSARDAAL
+869 RSARDSAL

-884 ATVGGVIAIQILN
+884 ATVGGVIGIQILN

-930 RESEADGLSRAEAA
+930 RDSEAEGMSRSDAA
-944 RAALRLRLRPILM
+944 RTALRLRLRPILM

-1004 LIQLGTAKKN
+1004 LIQLGGTRKAR
-1014 LPNLPDDPREPRS
+1014 PSDRES
-1027 KPDNSPKPQRS
+1027 SPPLTG
-1038 GPDFG
+1038 GPL
-1043 TGPALEPAE
+1043 LEPAE

>member
-1 MGLTKIA
+1 MTLTTIA
-8 LKYPAAI
+8 LRYPAAI

-23 LIGLVSAF
+23 LIGIVSIF
-31 STPIQLFPNIER
+31 TTPIQLFPNIEQ
-43 PSLTVQAGWRAASPK
+43 PQLSMQASWRAASPK
-58 EIESEITIPIEQ
+58 EMESQITIPIEEQ
-70 ELRGLPGLTSVQSWS
+70 LRGIPGLETINSWS
-85 NNGGVWLNLE
+85 NNGNVWFNLE

-107 EVSSRVQRVR
+107 EVSSRAQQVR
-117 NWPLDADRPSVGG
+117 NWPLDADRPIVGG
-130 ANGDQGESLIYL
+130 ANGQQGESLIYL
-142 FLQALPDSNMDAEA
+142 FLQALPDSNMDSEA
-156 LARLSRDT
+156 LARFARDT
-164 LIPRIES
+164 IIPKLET
-171 IEGVQGVSLEAP
+171 IEGVQGVDLQAP
-183 TGERILRIKFDP
+183 TGERILRIRFDP
-195 WRIAQLNLTIEELA
+195 WRLAQLNLTIEELSS
-209 RAVGRFQDVGGG
+209 AVGRFQDVGGG
-221 TVDVGRRGYA
+221 TIDVGRRGYA

-240 EQIGDLT
+240 DQIGDLT
-247 VAQRGNT
+247 VAQRGTT

-272 GVTYQNGNPAIGMRV
+272 GATYQNGNPAIGMQV
-287 IRQPGSNT
+287 IREPGSNT
-295 LDAIDGVLAEVK
+295 LDAIDAVLTEVQS
-307 DFNENEL
+307 FNENEL
-314 QKVGAKIEK
+314 RSVGARIEK

-336 FLGGNLLLGTFLAI
+336 FLGGNLLLGTLLAV
-350 GLLWMFVRK
+350 GLLWLFVRRA
-359 WRATLIIAATVP
+359 RATVIIAATVP
-371 VCLLA
+371 VCLLV
-376 TLAVIGMTGR
+376 TLAVLGMAGR

-411 ENFVRLRKQGLPPGQ
+411 ENFVRIRKQGAAPGP
-426 AAMESVTQV
+426 AALEAVAQV

-472 ISVVASLI
+472 ISVIASLI
-480 VAVTVLPAAARHYA
+480 VAVTVLPAAARRF
-494 GTLDMDDNEGRWN
+494 GGKLDMDDNERRWD

-512 IFGLIDTSKKR
+512 IFALIDSDRKR
-523 KIWIPSLILAPLAI
+523 RIWIPSLILAPMVI
-537 SWLLWP
+537 SYLLWP

-554 AVDAWVGLPSGAT
+554 AVDAWVGLPSGQT
-567 LESARAEIAEEVVQ
+567 LEAARTEIAEKVVQ
-581 RLDPYLTGE
+581 RLDPYLKGE

-620 EMTGIVNNE
+620 EMTDIVNNE

-651 GNGSIELYLQS
+651 GNGSIELYLQA
-662 EDDAV
+662 EDDEA
-667 LRETAL
+667 LRQAAL
-673 IAVDA
+673 VATDSIN
-678 VQAAIPG
+678 AAIPG

-713 GLTRDQVGRAVRA
+713 GMTREQVGRAVRA
-726 FGDGLYLG
+726 MGDGLYLG
-734 EYVSEGE
+734 EYVSDGE
-741 RMRVILRGAEA
+741 RMRVIMRGLEA
-752 AGPEA
+752 SDPEA
-757 IESAPLVTPNGGTV
+757 IESAPIVTPNGGAV
-771 PMGEVATV
+771 PLGEVATL
-779 LRGVGPTQIRHIDG
+779 LRGVGPTQIAHVDG
-793 RKTLTLNISPPPGV
+793 RKTLTINVSPPPGM
-807 ALGEALEKIQETAEP
+807 ALGDALEKIEASAEAP
-822 QIQAALQAGDTLRYG
+822 IRNALPAGGTLRYG
-837 GDADALLKAVKS
+837 GDADALLQAISS
-849 LSTNFILAGA
+849 LSSNFILAAA

-869 RSARDAAL
+869 RSARDSAL

-884 ATVGGVIAIQILN
+884 ATVGGVIGIQILN

-930 RESEADGLSRAEAA
+930 RDSEAEGMTRSQAA
-944 RAALRLRLRPILM
+944 RVALRLRLRPILM

-997 TLVLLPA
+997 TLILLPA
-1004 LIQLGTAKKN
+1004 LIQLGGSRSARSIDQGS
-1014 LPNLPDDPREPRS
+1014 PPQYSGEPV
-1027 KPDNSPKPQRS
+1027 
-1038 GPDFG
+1038 
-1043 TGPALEPAE
+1043 LEPAE

>member
-1 MGLTKIA
+1 MTLTNIA
-8 LKYPAAI
+8 LRYPAAI

-23 LIGLVSAF
+23 LIGIVSIF
-31 STPIQLFPNIER
+31 TTPIQLFPNIER
-43 PSLTVQAGWRAASPK
+43 PQLSMQANWRAASPK
-58 EIESEITIPIEQ
+58 EMESEITIPIEEQ
-70 ELRGLPGLTSVQSWS
+70 LRGIPGLETINSWS
-85 NNGGVWLNLE
+85 NNGNVWFNLE

-107 EVSSRVQRVR
+107 EVSSRAQQVR
-117 NWPLDADRPSVGG
+117 NWPLDADRPIVGG
-130 ANGDQGESLIYL
+130 ANGQQGESLIYL
-142 FLQALPDSNMDAEA
+142 FLQALPDSNMDSEA
-156 LARLSRDT
+156 LARFARDT
-164 LIPRIES
+164 IIPKLET
-171 IEGVQGVSLEAP
+171 IEGVQGVDLQAP
-183 TGERILRIKFDP
+183 TGERILRIRFDP
-195 WRIAQLNLTIEELA
+195 WRLAQLNLTIEELS

-247 VAQRGNT
+247 VAQRGTT

-272 GVTYQNGNPAIGMRV
+272 GATYQNGNPAIGMQV
-287 IRQPGSNT
+287 IREPGSNT
-295 LDAIDGVLAEVK
+295 LDAIDAVLTEVK
-307 DFNENEL
+307 AFNDNEL
-314 QKVGAKIEK
+314 RSVGARIEK

-336 FLGGNLLLGTFLAI
+336 FLGGNLLLGTLLAV
-350 GLLWMFVRK
+350 GLLWLFVRRA
-359 WRATLIIAATVP
+359 RATVLIAATVP
-371 VCLLA
+371 ICLLV
-376 TLAVIGMTGR
+376 TLAVLGMAGR

-411 ENFVRLRKQGLPPGQ
+411 ENFVRIRKQGTAPGP
-426 AAMESVTQV
+426 AALEAVAQV

-472 ISVVASLI
+472 ISVIASLI
-480 VAVTVLPAAARHYA
+480 VAVTVLPAAARHFA
-494 GTLDMDDNEGRWN
+494 GDLAMDDNERRWN

-512 IFGLIDTSKKR
+512 IFSLIDSDRKR
-523 KIWIPSLILAPLAI
+523 RIWIPSLILAPMVI
-537 SWLLWP
+537 SYFLWP

-554 AVDAWVGLPSGAT
+554 AVDAWVGLPSGQT
-567 LESARAEIAEEVVQ
+567 LEAARTEIAEEVVQ
-581 RLDPYLTGE
+581 RLDPYLKGE

-599 LFVNPWGLNTGIRIK
+599 LFVNPWGLSTGIRIK

-651 GNGSIELYLQS
+651 GNGSIELYLQA
-662 EDDAV
+662 EDDEA
-667 LRETAL
+667 LRQAAL
-673 IAVDA
+673 VATDRIN
-678 VQAAIPG
+678 AAIPG

-726 FGDGLYLG
+726 MGDGLYLG

-741 RMRVILRGAEA
+741 RMRVIMRGLEA
-752 AGPEA
+752 SDPEA
-757 IESAPLVTPNGGTV
+757 IESAPIVTPNGGAV
-771 PMGEVATV
+771 PLGEVATL
-779 LRGVGPTQIRHIDG
+779 LRGVGPTQIAHVDG
-793 RKTLTLNISPPPGV
+793 RKTLTINVAPPPGM
-807 ALGEALEKIQETAEP
+807 ALGDALEKIEASAEGP
-822 QIQAALQAGDTLRYG
+822 IRNALPAGGTLRYG
-837 GDADALLKAVKS
+837 GDADALLQAISS
-849 LSTNFILAGA
+849 LSSNFILAAA

-869 RSARDAAL
+869 RSARDSAL

-884 ATVGGVIAIQILN
+884 ATVGGVIGIQILN

-930 RESEADGLSRAEAA
+930 RDSEAEGMSRSEAA
-944 RAALRLRLRPILM
+944 RTALRLRLRPILM

-1004 LIQLGTAKKN
+1004 LIQLGGA
-1014 LPNLPDDPREPRS
+1014 R
-1027 KPDNSPKPQRS
+1027 NSRPTDQGSPPQF
-1038 GPDFG
+1038 PG
-1043 TGPALEPAE
+1043 TPVLEPAE